1 MPSWVEAFRA
11 IGEEVELAIAPLV
24 GTARAK
30 QALGRGA
37 GGDGT
42 VYVDKVAEDVVVRHL
57 ERAYRGGERFTMWSE
72 ELGKR
77 EFGDPGTIVLVDPVD
92 GSLNAKQGFP
102 YYSISLALV
111 RGETIGATEVGYVR
125 NLATG
130 DEFHATRGQGAW
142 FQGAP
147 LRPAPVALDGDRI
160 PVVQLEAPRPAAAF
174 ERAARL
180 LRQARKLRILGSV
193 ALNLCYT
200 ATGGFAL
207 MVAPLEVRSFDCAGA
222 LRILEE
228 AGGLAT
234 TLEGHSL
241 AGESVRLD
249 HHFTILA
256 SMSPDV
262 HALAV
267 TLLQ

>member
-1 MPSWVEAFRA
+1 MPSWVETFRA
-11 IGEEVELAIAPLV
+11 IGEEVETAIAPLI

-57 ERAYRGGERFTMWSE
+57 ERASQAGERFTLWSE
-72 ELGKR
+72 ELGER
-77 EFGDPGTIVLVDPVD
+77 DFGDPETIVLVDPVD

-102 YYSISLALV
+102 YYAISLALV
-111 RGETIGATEVGYVR
+111 RGETIGGTEIGYVR

-147 LRPAPVALDGDRI
+147 LKPEPVALEGDRI
-160 PVVQLEAPRPAAAF
+160 PVVQLEAPRPAAAL
-174 ERAARL
+174 ERAVRL
-180 LRQARKLRILGSV
+180 LARARKLRVLGSV
-193 ALNLCYT
+193 ALSLCHT

-207 MVAPLEVRSFDCAGA
+207 MVAPLAVRSFDCAGA

-228 AGGLAT
+228 AGGVAT
-234 TLEGHSL
+234 TVDGHPL
-241 AGESVRLD
+241 TQESVRLD
-249 HHFTILA
+249 HQFTILA
-256 SMSPDV
+256 SMSRDV
-262 HALAV
+262 HALAI
-267 TLLQ
+267 TLLK

>member
-1 MPSWVEAFRA
+1 MASWIETFRA
-11 IGEEVELAIAPLV
+11 IGDEVERAVAPLT

-42 VYVDKVAEDVVVRHL
+42 VYIDKVAEDIVVRHL
-57 ERAYRGGERFTMWSE
+57 ERAHAGGARFALWSE
-72 ELGKR
+72 ELGER
-77 EFGDPGTIVLVDPVD
+77 DFGDQGTIVLVDPVD

-102 YYSISLALV
+102 YYAISLALV
-111 RGETIGATEVGYVR
+111 RGATIGATEIGYVR
-125 NLATG
+125 NLANG
-130 DEFHATRGQGAW
+130 DEFHATRGEGAW
-142 FQGAP
+142 FHGAP
-147 LRPAPVALDGDRI
+147 LKPERVALEGDRI
-160 PVVQLEAPRPAAAF
+160 PIVQLEAPRPAAAF

-180 LRQARKLRILGSV
+180 LARARKLRILGSV

-228 AGGLAT
+228 AGGVAT
-234 TLEGHSL
+234 TVEGGSL

-262 HALAV
+262 HALAR
-267 TLLQ
+267 TLL